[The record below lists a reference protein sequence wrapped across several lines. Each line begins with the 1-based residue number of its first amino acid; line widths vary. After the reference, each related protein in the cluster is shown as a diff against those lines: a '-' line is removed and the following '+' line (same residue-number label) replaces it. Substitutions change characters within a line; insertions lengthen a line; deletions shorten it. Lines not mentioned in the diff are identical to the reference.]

1 MSMKL
6 NKNQN
11 GEEIGNNKEKEQ
23 KMREETAEKTQEE
36 QPQEADQRGITEQA
50 SLTSGHTSPA
60 WMNVPE
66 GRGRDSTRSEALL

>member
-11 GEEIGNNKEKEQ
+11 GEEIGNSKEKEQ
-23 KMREETAEKTQEE
+23 KMREETAEKTQE

-66 GRGRDSTRSEALL
+66 GRGRDSTRSKALL